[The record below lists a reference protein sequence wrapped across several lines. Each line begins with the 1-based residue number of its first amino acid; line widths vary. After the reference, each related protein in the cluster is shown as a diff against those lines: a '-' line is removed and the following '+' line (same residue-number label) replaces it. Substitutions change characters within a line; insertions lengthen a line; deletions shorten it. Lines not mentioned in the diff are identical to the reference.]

1 MNKIKFAFLSIIV
14 LLFLIFVYFITY
26 TFVEPKAYDFIANQ
40 IKEGHQA
47 YIICPLVEASENS
60 EGENVADYS
69 KAIKEYFD
77 ADVKIG
83 VLNGKMKSDA
93 KNKVMEQFARNEIQI
108 LVSTT
113 VVEVGVNVP
122 NATVM
127 MIEDANKFGLAQLHQ
142 LRGRVGR
149 GDSQSYCIMI
159 NSSNSKN
166 AKKRLEILNNSNDG
180 FYIASEDLKLRGPG
194 DFFGIRQS
202 GDLAFQ
208 LADIYQDADVLQNAS
223 EAVKEVLSDDPDL
236 EKEENRALRLQMNK
250 FMNEQ
255 IKRMNL

>member
-1 MNKIKFAFLSIIV
+1 MS
-14 LLFLIFVYFITY
+14 
-26 TFVEPKAYDFIANQ
+26 
-40 IKEGHQA
+40 
-47 YIICPLVEASENS
+47 
-60 EGENVADYS
+60 DYS

-83 VLNGKMKSDA
+83 ALNGKMKSDA

-149 GDSQSYCIMI
+149 GDAQSYCIMI

-223 EAVKEVLSDDPDL
+223 EAVKKVLSDDPDL
-236 EKEENRALRLQMNK
+236 EKEENRTLRLQMNK
-250 FMNEQ
+250 FMDEQ